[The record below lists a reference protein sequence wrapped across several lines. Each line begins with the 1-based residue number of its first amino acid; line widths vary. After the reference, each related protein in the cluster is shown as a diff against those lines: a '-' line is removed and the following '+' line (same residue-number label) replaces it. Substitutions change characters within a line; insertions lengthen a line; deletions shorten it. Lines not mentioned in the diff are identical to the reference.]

1 MGIADTASVSEK
13 AVLDQTTVPLLQRNI
28 RYLVADAGY
37 TDLRRTEA
45 LAQAGVLLITPVIGA
60 IGDKGSR
67 YVEYLNLPE
76 LQAYQSQR

>member
-1 MGIADTASVSEK
+1 MPGT
-13 AVLDQTTVPLLQRNI
+13 PN
-28 RYLVADAGY
+28 
-37 TDLRRTEA
+37 LRRTEA